1 MVMMVCEWYGVVWYG
16 MVWYGK
22 VRDGMVKYGMVQYG
36 MVWCGNDGVS
46 CVSGVVCGVAWCST
60 QPETQQT

>member
-1 MVMMVCEWYGVVWYG
+1 MVWYG